1 MTTRDEQQAKLLY
14 EYAAAL
20 RDDPD
25 QPPAI
30 ALAPELAA
38 TTRRAAAALHVP
50 PLSADFVAL
59 LQQRLEGEV
68 AATNPPA
75 DQPAPL
81 LQPRR
86 SVPSRA
92 SGWLAAAGLIVLL
105 VAGGLWFATSVP
117 PRGGVKPQAQA
128 EPATPTAVPTLPPL
142 PEPQTAAEVISRANT
157 IPTSGRLRSFHLQ
170 RSVVQYE
177 RGAGS
182 PYVTASSNIQNAD
195 QREVWYEYPQRWRV
209 ETRDLREESGQLQAE
224 PVRSVQVSDGR
235 REWGYDAY
243 MNSVGVKPL
252 VFGTLAAEQIPNDNK
267 WQYLNGRGY
276 EVKGYQQIGRSLEAY
291 LSWGL
296 YLTND
301 ATTYYLT
308 PLLCYNAELAAKD
321 MVAGRTTY
329 VVSLRWFDS
338 GYCSKDRE
346 GEVSERKLWLD
357 AETYLLLKDESY
369 DAAGKLLRRL
379 AVSSVEYN
387 LPLAASLFDY
397 EPPLGSLLLDFRSS
411 TSGKVEQ
418 LRPVTVVNKFRFPVF
433 LPTTMPEDLH
443 PQPLAFGSNAH
454 RQGERIKI
462 RYMSDAGW
470 TDIGNQMR
478 GSMQTQPPPDPPSIY
493 VGLEAVPEGGFD
505 AAANDARPLDIPGL
519 KAWFRPDQTNNRRT
533 RLLGNNGSVLTVE
546 REGVLISIS
555 SYEYGQA
562 ELVQVAQSLERVADP
577 VAADLLLTPTV
588 TALPLPTEVPTAE
601 PAVPTGK

>member
-1 MTTRDEQQAKLLY
+1 MTARDEQQAGLLY

-20 RDDPD
+20 RDEPD
-25 QPPAI
+25 QQPA
-30 ALAPELAA
+30 AMLEPELAA
-38 TTRRAAAALHVP
+38 AARRAAAALHVP

-75 DQPAPL
+75 EQTAPL

-92 SGWLAAAGLIVLL
+92 SGWLVAAGLIVLL

-128 EPATPTAVPTLPPL
+128 EPATPTLLPTLPPL
-142 PEPQTAAEVISRANT
+142 PEPQTAAEVITRANA
-157 IPTSGRLRSFHLQ
+157 IITSGRLRSFHLQ

-177 RGAGS
+177 PVAGS
-182 PYVTASSNIQNAD
+182 PYVAASSKIQNAD
-195 QREVWYEYPQRWRV
+195 QREVWYESPQRWRV
-209 ETRDLREESGQLQAE
+209 ETRDLREEGGQLQAE

-235 REWGYDAY
+235 REWGYEAY

-252 VFGTLAAEQIPNDNK
+252 VFGTLADEQLPNGNK

-276 EVKGYQQIGRSLEAY
+276 EQTARSLEAY
-291 LSWGL
+291 LGWGG
-296 YLTND
+296 YITND
-301 ATTYYLT
+301 GTSFYGT
-308 PLLCYNAELAAKD
+308 PLLCYSAMLAGKDVVAERA
-321 MVAGRTTY
+321 TY
-329 VVSLRWFDS
+329 VVSLRWSDS
-338 GYCSKDRE
+338 KYCSTERN
-346 GEVSERKLWLD
+346 GAVSERKLWLD

-397 EPPLGSLLLDFRSS
+397 EPPLGNLLLDFRSP
-411 TSGKVEQ
+411 TSGKVEG
-418 LRPVTVVNKFRFPVF
+418 LHPITVVNKFRFPVF
-433 LPTTMPEDLH
+433 LPTTMPANLH

-478 GSMQTQPPPDPPSIY
+478 GSSQVQPPPDPPSIY
-493 VGLEAVPEGGFD
+493 VTLEAVPEGGFD
-505 AAANDARPLDIPGL
+505 AAASDARPLNIPGL

-533 RLLGNNGSVLTVE
+533 RLLGVNNDSVLTVE

-555 SYEYGQA
+555 SHDYGEA
-562 ELVQVAQSLERVADP
+562 ELVQVAQSLARVADP

-588 TALPLPTEVPTAE
+588 TVLPLPTEVPTAE
-601 PAVPTGK
+601 PAAPAGK